1 MFKLAIEMIGEIVG
15 IIISVMILRIYFKT
29 FFEKIER
36 TFYSVACWGIFILWQ
51 IVSSHIQ
58 IVPSYINILISILL
72 TIIICITTY
81 NGPFLQQIVFSVLI
95 NAIWMLAELMI
106 GYIFI
111 FAGIPIRYTIPQ
123 LMGSILSKSLT
134 LFLIVILEK
143 FFKNENMSNLSNK
156 YNILFLMIPLG
167 SMFIVYN
174 IFVLSGNS
182 DKGQYMKQSL
192 ASSLL
197 VLLMNIIVFKLYI
210 NLSKEKE
217 LQKYNMVYEQQL
229 ELCNQHMQ
237 EKENILLD
245 FRNARHD
252 MKQHF
257 LILLEL
263 LKSNKY
269 ELATEYLNKLVN
281 MNIFNSG
288 GISRTDNIVV
298 DSLINA
304 KYSIARKSNIK
315 FEVNFH
321 IPMQLPFS
329 GADLG
334 ILLGNI
340 LDNAIEASIEI
351 PEQQRE
357 IKCYMKYENNFL
369 VITVVNAFNGVLHK
383 NKNGKILTKKKDSQN
398 HGIGLE
404 SVQKISEKYH
414 GSVVIEEK
422 NNYFVI
428 KVLLCDLSQK
438 LQVNS

>member
-1 MFKLAIEMIGEIVG
+1 MIGEIVG

>member
-1 MFKLAIEMIGEIVG
+1 M
-15 IIISVMILRIYFKT
+15 
-29 FFEKIER
+29 
-36 TFYSVACWGIFILWQ
+36 ACWGIFILWQ